1 MLQRKRTGSILCPSC
16 GKLTGA
22 ADEQCFHCGRKSPGM
37 WGLTSVLGDL
47 GRTLPFEKIV
57 VGGCGFLFMAM
68 LAAMAMS
75 GEMPR
80 LFAGFQILPPGNEV
94 LLRFGSSGAFPVFVF
109 ERWWTVLSAGWL
121 HGDLIHI
128 GFNLYWVRM
137 LAPATAELY
146 GASRMIVIYTFATI
160 VGFLVSST
168 VGWWVYIEH
177 HMTWLSRIGLG
188 GAPLTVGASASIL
201 GLLGAAVCYGHR
213 TGAYSTS
220 RFAWQYAMYTLAF
233 GFSMP
238 RGDHWAH
245 SGGFACRYPADLR
258 LRPARTARR
267 APPTPPWPWSACLR
281 RWLRWWLRWWMCG
294 SFSTCRS
301 RSPHPRPLSRSA
313 QAHPPRARG
322 ATALPKQQATRSK
335 SPPLP
340 GR

>member
-22 ADEQCFHCGRKSPGM
+22 ADEQCFYCGRKNPGM
-37 WGLTSVLGDL
+37 WGLTTALGSL
-47 GRTLPFEKIV
+47 GRTLPFENIV

-68 LAAMAMS
+68 IAAMAMS

-80 LFAGFQILPPGNEV
+80 LFAGFQVLPPGRDV

-146 GASRMIVIYTFATI
+146 GASRMIVIYTFSTI

-168 VGWWVYIEH
+168 VGWWVYIENN
-177 HMTWLSRIGLG
+177 MTWLAGIGLG

-220 RFAWQYAMYTLAF
+220 RFAWQYAMYMIVF
-233 GFSMP
+233 GFIMP
-238 RGDHWAH
+238 RVDNWAH
-245 SGGFACRYPADLR
+245 IGGFVGGYLGALM
-258 LRPARTARR
+258 LRPDRGEN
-267 APPTPPWPWSACLR
+267 PT
-281 RWLRWWLRWWMCG
+281 
-294 SFSTCRS
+294 
-301 RSPHPRPLSRSA
+301 H
-313 QAHPPRARG
+313 
-322 ATALPKQQATRSK
+322 TALAVVCLLATVASVVASLVDTRFFQY
-335 SPPLP
+335 L
-340 GR
+340 